1 MANSTSNSPG
11 VFRGNARLAS
21 QQDLAILRQELEY
34 LIAGDNELS
43 EHGYIPL
50 KYTDDG
56 SLDIDELFPELV
68 SQFKESTGLS
78 INKNG
83 FPFCKD
89 IKTID
94 FRGNYV
100 DIHAD
105 AFGNLVCEIRP
116 PKEEISR
123 FNGVDGITDA
133 RIKIKNTVIDNMIIP
148 DASASSTT
156 AWLYGDWEPGDVRSG
171 FNWNGNDNYDILTL
185 YTSDSVF
192 ATSDGSYFEV
202 SVYDATNGVYHSTFV
217 SKPVCGTTPPKES
230 LQAGGTGNNFNPY
243 IKIYIT
249 EFGKATTD
257 IGYAFKPVFEIN
269 LKPLMPTG
277 GRFKIKITHQD
288 SGNANTY
295 LSQDFLYNVGV
306 KPSINDVNLQI
317 ISDESLPPSAKV
329 QYECCSG
336 LKYVKDGK
344 ILLAVNSI
352 RNLNKMAAVDKKIE
366 YKFDIADQHL
376 LESKFTKYDFTIDK
390 VASWETELYL
400 NKETFNNKTTSG
412 YIIAK
417 NAFGESNVEIVNVP
431 VLLNSIS
438 TLKYSDNLNEYFND
452 EGRRVLHNFQE
463 NYVNGSSYGLVGW
476 DGSQSLLTY
485 DDGFG
490 LMVTPTV
497 GLTYP
502 SGDWSG
508 FFPKYPS
515 PLPDYSGIT
524 GEKFFARTFT
534 GNSRIKYGGI
544 FEISGLT
551 KEQFLNN
558 NLSMIIS
565 PDKLRWYSL
574 KHVRGEGVAV
584 SNGDTSST
592 AAIGVLTKINEV
604 NGKLQICWMYPGTTA
619 SSNNVL
625 YFKLGMNERL
635 KHSEFCIKSISLLNS
650 DGTEDW

>member
-34 LIAGDNELS
+34 LIAGDNGLS
-43 EHGYIPL
+43 EHGYIPW
-50 KYTDDG
+50 KYTEDG
-56 SLDIDELFPELV
+56 SLDIEALFPELV
-68 SQFKESTGLS
+68 SQFKDSTGLT

-83 FPFCKD
+83 YPFCKD

-100 DIHAD
+100 DIIYD
-105 AFGNLVCEIRP
+105 EFGNLVCEIRP

-123 FNGVDGITDA
+123 FNGVDGVTDA
-133 RIKIKNTVIDNMIIP
+133 RIKIKNEIIDNMIIP

-156 AWLYGDWEPGDVRSG
+156 AWLYGDWTPGDKRSG

-202 SVYDATNGVYHSTFV
+202 SVYDAYNGVYNSTFV
-217 SKPVCGTTPPKES
+217 STPVCGTTRPGES
-230 LQAGGTGNNFNPY
+230 LAAGGTGNSFNPY

-249 EFGKATTD
+249 EFREATNT
-257 IGYAFKPVFEIN
+257 GFAFKPVFEIN

-277 GRFKIKITHQD
+277 GRFKVKITHKD

-295 LSQDFLYNVGV
+295 LSQDFLYNVGI

-317 ISDESLPPSAKV
+317 ISDTSLPPSAQV
-329 QYECCSG
+329 SYNWCSG
-336 LKYVKDGK
+336 LKYIENGS
-344 ILLAVNSI
+344 ILLAANSI
-352 RNLNKMAAVDKKIE
+352 RNLNKMAAIDDKIE

-376 LESKFTKYDFTIDK
+376 LESKFIDYDYSIDK

-400 NKETFNNKTTSG
+400 NKETFNNTSTSG
-412 YIIAK
+412 YLIAK
-417 NAFGESNVEIVNVP
+417 NAFGESNIEIVNIS

-438 TLKYSDNLNEYFND
+438 TLKHSDKLNEYFND
-452 EGRRVLHNFQE
+452 EDWRVLHNFKE
-463 NYVNGSSYGLVGW
+463 NVVSGSVLGLVKW
-476 DGSQSLLTY
+476 NSEQSLLTY

-490 LMVTPTV
+490 LMVTPTI
-497 GLTYP
+497 GLSYP

-515 PLPDYSGIT
+515 SLPDYSVIT
-524 GEKFFARTFT
+524 GEKFFARTFI
-534 GNSRIKYGGI
+534 GNNRIKFGGI
-544 FEISGLT
+544 FEIAGLT
-551 KEQFLNN
+551 KEQFLNG
-558 NLSMIIS
+558 NLSIIIS
-565 PDKLRWYSL
+565 PDKSRWYSL
-574 KHVRGEGVAV
+574 KHVRGESGI
-584 SNGDTSST
+584 SPNGDGSS
-592 AAIGVLTKINEV
+592 AHVIGVLTKLEEV
-604 NGKLQICWMYPGTTA
+604 DGKLQISWMYPGTTA
-619 SSNNVL
+619 SNNNVL
-625 YFKLGMNERL
+625 YFKLGMNKNL
-635 KHSEFCIKSISLLNS
+635 KHEGFCIKSISLLNS